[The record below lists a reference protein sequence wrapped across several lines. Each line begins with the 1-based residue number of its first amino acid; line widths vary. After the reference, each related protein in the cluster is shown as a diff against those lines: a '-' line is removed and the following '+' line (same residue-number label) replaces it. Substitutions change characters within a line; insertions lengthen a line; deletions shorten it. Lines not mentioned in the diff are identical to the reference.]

1 MLAVI
6 DYGAGNLYSVCNTL
20 DYLNIPHTVTAD
32 AGAGKAGGAHP
43 AAGVP
48 KAAAWHLLRDA
59 APV

>member
-32 AGAGKAGGAHP
+32 DEAGRLLQGLSVRCD
-43 AAGVP
+43 GVG
-48 KAAAWHLLRDA
+48 DI
-59 APV
+59 